1 MVDYGCNQYSISFD
15 QTAIISSVLLST
27 GTCSQK
33 AISVAS
39 KKPSWD
45 QASQLAEAVVR
56 RASDAGNLEA
66 MLTSMLATNYTH
78 DPDQFES
85 DWEKLFGNAEEVPA
99 SENIDATLEIL
110 ERLNADIE
118 KDDQGRVCTVM
129 LHGARVTDET
139 LDSIKG
145 LKTLQKLYLKST
157 RVTNLGL
164 EQLSELMQL
173 SELNLSG
180 TNVTDEGLVHLQALE
195 SLTMLYLD
203 LTQVTDAGLDHLREL
218 PRLRCLDLRKSK
230 VTQAGIDD
238 FKETRPD
245 CEIAF

>member
-1 MVDYGCNQYSISFD
+1 M
-15 QTAIISSVLLST
+15 SVT
-27 GTCSQK
+27 
-33 AISVAS
+33 S

-56 RASDAGNLEA
+56 RARDAGNLEV

-99 SENIDATLEIL
+99 SENVDATMKIL
-110 ERLNADIE
+110 EQLGADIE
-118 KDDQGRVCTVM
+118 KDDQGQVSSLM

-145 LKTLQKLYLKST
+145 FGTLQKLYLKST
-157 RVTNLGL
+157 RVTNLGV
-164 EQLSELMQL
+164 EQLSGLL
-173 SELNLSG
+173 HLNELNLGG
-180 TNVTDEGLVHLQALE
+180 TNVTDEGLVHLKSLE

-230 VTQAGIDD
+230 VTQTGIDS

>member
-1 MVDYGCNQYSISFD
+1 M
-15 QTAIISSVLLST
+15 
-27 GTCSQK
+27 
-33 AISVAS
+33 AS

-45 QASQLAEAVVR
+45 QARQLAEAVVR
-56 RASDAGNLEA
+56 RARDADNLEA

-99 SENIDATLEIL
+99 SEDVDATMKIL
-110 ERLNADIE
+110 EQLGADIE
-118 KDDQGRVCTVM
+118 KDDQGRILTVI
-129 LHGARVTDET
+129 LTGARVTDET

-145 LKTLQKLYLKST
+145 LATLQKLYLKST

-164 EQLSELMQL
+164 EQLSGLLDL

-180 TNVTDEGLVHLQALE
+180 TNVTDEGLVHLKTLE
-195 SLTMLYLD
+195 SLTMLYID
-203 LTQVTDAGLDHLREL
+203 LTQVTDVGLDHLTEL

-230 VTQAGIDD
+230 VTQAGVDV

>member
-1 MVDYGCNQYSISFD
+1 
-15 QTAIISSVLLST
+15 
-27 GTCSQK
+27 
-33 AISVAS
+33 
-39 KKPSWD
+39 
-45 QASQLAEAVVR
+45 
-56 RASDAGNLEA
+56 

-99 SENIDATLEIL
+99 SENIDTTLEIL
-110 ERLNADIE
+110 ERLGADIE
-118 KDDQGRVCTVM
+118 KDDQGRVSTVM

-139 LDSIKG
+139 LDAIKG
-145 LKTLQKLYLKST
+145 LETLQKLYLKST
-157 RVTNLGL
+157 RVTDLGL
-164 EQLSELMQL
+164 EHLSRLLHL
-173 SELNLSG
+173 SELNLGG
-180 TNVTDEGLVHLQALE
+180 TNVTDEGLVHLKALE

-230 VTQAGIDD
+230 VTQAGIDG